1 MSWDEAFLDGV
12 NGRGGTA
19 LFFSGAVSQCEK
31 QARNAAAE
39 MTGDVFRKLPL
50 AISLGSF

>member
-1 MSWDEAFLDGV
+1 MRRAV
-12 NGRGGTA
+12 TA
-19 LFFSGAVSQCEK
+19 LMVAVVRRCFFSDAVSQCEK
-31 QARNAAAE
+31 QARNDAAE